1 MLASIK
7 PGSNFLW
14 RPSLLAIAHAVVKT
28 QPIAIPFANCA
39 SFRAS
44 WWVGCERAHCGILP
58 HLQRGVDQAPSYDD
72 SRKSSYDEVRGVSQE
87 HVEQEV
93 LVGVGD
99 ALEIEGVRR
108 VRSPEAPKMTIVEGW
123 ESVWTFHRSS
133 SYLGAAARAHSQAR
147 TRAARCRA
155 AIRVGSSQE
164 PSWRTPLIKNVGVPL
179 TPLRTPLM
187 KSSRTR

>member
-1 MLASIK
+1 MK

-14 RPSLLAIAHAVVKT
+14 RRSLLAIAHAVVKT

-44 WWVGCERAHCGILP
+44 WWVGCERAHRGILP

-72 SRKSSYDEVRGVSQE
+72 SRTSSYDEVRGVSQE

-99 ALEIEGVRR
+99 ALEIEAVRR
-108 VRSPEAPKMTIVEGW
+108 VSLPEAPKMTIVVGW
-123 ESVWTFHRSS
+123 E
-133 SYLGAAARAHSQAR
+133 RASGPF
-147 TRAARCRA
+147 TGRA
-155 AIRVGSSQE
+155 
-164 PSWRTPLIKNVGVPL
+164 LI
-179 TPLRTPLM
+179 
-187 KSSRTR
+187 

>member
-1 MLASIK
+1 MSGRTAVSSRTCNVGSIK
-7 PGSNFLW
+7 
-14 RPSLLAIAHAVVKT
+14 RH
-28 QPIAIPFANCA
+28 
-39 SFRAS
+39 
-44 WWVGCERAHCGILP
+44 H
-58 HLQRGVDQAPSYDD
+58 DD
-72 SRKSSYDEVRGVSQE
+72 SRTSSYDEVRGVSQE

-133 SYLGAAARAHSQAR
+133 SYLGAAERALYQAR
-147 TRAARCRA
+147 TRAARCRV

-164 PSWRTPLIKNVGVPL
+164 PSWRTPFI
-179 TPLRTPLM
+179 
-187 KSSRTR
+187 